1 MSKIFFSG
9 IGGSG
14 MSAIASFM
22 AGRGHTII
30 GSDRSFDRNPDHQ
43 LSAMLIN
50 KGITIVPQDGS
61 GMESSLDLAVFSTA
75 VEDTQ
80 PEVKKAKDLGIP
92 MKTRPEFL
100 SEIASEFRTIAVAG
114 TSGKSTIAGM
124 LAFVLHKL
132 GFEPNFIGGGKVK
145 QFKSQSNA
153 GNSLNGS
160 SNILIIEACESD
172 DSITHYHPVYSIISN
187 LSLDHNVIEKTAQM
201 FETLGRNTE
210 EMVILNGDDENLKRC
225 RFDKALS
232 FSIDKPSEYRAEAIE
247 YQLLRTMFSLHG
259 INYTLSLPGQYNLYN
274 ALPCIVLLSETGIPF
289 KDIAEI
295 LPSFS
300 GLDRRFDIHLNTE
313 KHLVIDDYAHNPH
326 KISSLMGSL
335 KAFRHRICYI
345 FQPHGFGP
353 TRFMKHEYIDVFA
366 KNLREEDHLVLLPI
380 YDAGGTALRD
390 ISSEDLSYAIRE
402 AGKSVEV
409 LHERS
414 LLLNR
419 VKEWDTYIVFG
430 ARDETLAD
438 FAQEIALR
446 VRDIE

>member
-30 GSDRSFDRNPDHQ
+30 GSDRAFDRNPGHP
-43 LSAMLIN
+43 LSAMLTN
-50 KGITIVPQDGS
+50 KGITVVPHDGS
-61 GMESSLDLAVFSTA
+61 GIESSLDLAVFSTA

-80 PEVKKAKDLGIP
+80 PEVTKAKDLGIP

-100 SEIASEFRTIAVAG
+100 SELASEFTTIAVAG

-124 LAFVLHKL
+124 LAFVMHKL
-132 GFEPNFIGGGKVK
+132 GLEPNFIGGGRVK

-160 SNILIIEACESD
+160 SEFLIMEACESD
-172 DSITHYHPVYSIISN
+172 DSIIHYHPVYSIIAN
-187 LSLDHNVIEKTAQM
+187 LSLDHNAIEKTAQM
-201 FETLGRNTE
+201 FETLGRNTKE
-210 EMVILNGDDENLKRC
+210 IVILNGDDENLKHC
-225 RFDKALS
+225 RIDKAIT
-232 FSIDKPSEYRAEAIE
+232 FSMNSPSAYRAEAIE
-247 YQLLRTMFSLHG
+247 YQPLGTMFSLHG
-259 INYTLSLPGQYNLYN
+259 IQYTLSLPGQYNLSN
-274 ALPCIVLLSETGIPF
+274 ALSCIALLSEIGISL
-289 KDIAEI
+289 KDIAGI
-295 LPSFS
+295 LPSFA
-300 GLDRRFDIHLNTE
+300 GLDRRFDIHLNTG
-313 KHLVIDDYAHNPH
+313 KHLIVDDYAHNPH
-326 KISSLMGSL
+326 KISSLMASL

-366 KNLREEDHLVLLPI
+366 RNLRDEDHLVLLPI
-380 YDAGGTALRD
+380 YDAGGTARRD
-390 ISSEDLSYAIRE
+390 ISSEDLSNAIRE

-409 LHERS
+409 LHERP

-419 VKEWDTYIVFG
+419 VNEWDTYIVFG

-438 FAQEIALR
+438 FVKEIAQR
-446 VRDIE
+446 VKDSE

>member
-30 GSDRSFDRNPDHQ
+30 GSDRSFDHNPDHP
-43 LSAMLIN
+43 LSAILTN
-50 KGITIVPQDGS
+50 KGITVVPHDGS
-61 GMESSLDLAVFSTA
+61 GIESSLDLAVFSTA

-80 PEVKKAKDLGIP
+80 PEVKKAKDLGIL

-124 LAFVLHKL
+124 LAFALHKL
-132 GFEPNFIGGGKVK
+132 GFEPNFIGGGRVK

-153 GNSLNGS
+153 GNSLNGGS
-160 SNILIIEACESD
+160 DILIIEACESD
-172 DSITHYHPVYSIISN
+172 DSITHYHPLYSIISN
-187 LSLDHNVIEKTAQM
+187 LSLDHNIIEKTAQM

-210 EMVILNGDDENLKRC
+210 ELVILNGDDENLTRC

-247 YQLLRTMFSLHG
+247 YQPLRTMFSLHG

-274 ALPCIVLLSETGIPF
+274 ALPCIALLSELGIPF
-289 KDIAEI
+289 KDSAGV

-335 KAFRHRICYI
+335 KAFRHRVCYI

-353 TRFMKHEYIDVFA
+353 TRFMKHAYIDIFA
-366 KNLREEDHLVLLPI
+366 KNLRKEDHLVLLPI

-390 ISSEDLSYAIRE
+390 ISSEDLSHAISE

-414 LLLNR
+414 FLLNR

-446 VRDIE
+446 ARDIE

>member
-22 AGRGHTII
+22 AGLGHTII
-30 GSDRSFDRNPDHQ
+30 GSDRAFDRTPDHP
-43 LSAMLIN
+43 LSAMLTN
-50 KGITIVPQDGS
+50 KGITVVTQDGS
-61 GMESSLDLAVFSTA
+61 GIEGSLDLAVFSTA

-80 PEVKKAKDLGIP
+80 PEVTKAKDLGIS

-100 SEIASEFRTIAVAG
+100 SKLASEFRTIAVAG

-124 LAFVLHKL
+124 LAFVMHKL
-132 GFEPNFIGGGKVK
+132 GLEPNFIGGGRVK

-153 GNSLNGS
+153 GNSLNGAS
-160 SNILIIEACESD
+160 ELLIIEACESD
-172 DSITHYHPVYSIISN
+172 DSITHYHPVYSIIAN
-187 LSLDHNVIEKTAQM
+187 LSLDHNAVKKTAQL
-201 FETLGRNTE
+201 FETLGMNTKD
-210 EMVILNGDDENLKRC
+210 MVIFNGDDENLKRC
-225 RFDKALS
+225 RFDKALR
-232 FSIDKPSEYRAEAIE
+232 FSMNSPSQYQAEAIE

-259 INYTLSLPGQYNLYN
+259 INYTLSLPGQHNLSN
-274 ALPCIVLLSETGIPF
+274 ALSCIALLAEIGIPL
-289 KDIAEI
+289 KDIAGI

-300 GLDRRFDIHLNTE
+300 GLDRRFDIHLNTG

-353 TRFMKHEYIDVFA
+353 TRFMKHEYSDVFA
-366 KNLREEDHLVLLPI
+366 RNLREEDHLVLLPI
-380 YDAGGTALRD
+380 FDAGGTARRD

-402 AGKSVEV
+402 AWKSVEV

-419 VKEWDTYIVFG
+419 ANKWDTYIVFG

-446 VRDIE
+446 LR

>member
-14 MSAIASFM
+14 MSAIACFM

-30 GSDRSFDRNPDHQ
+30 GSDRSFDLNPDHP
-43 LSAMLIN
+43 LSAILTN
-50 KGITIVPQDGS
+50 KGITVVPHDGS

-124 LAFVLHKL
+124 LAFALHKL
-132 GFEPNFIGGGKVK
+132 GFEPNFIGGGRVK

-153 GNSLNGS
+153 GNCLNGAS
-160 SNILIIEACESD
+160 DILVIEACESD
-172 DSITHYHPVYSIISN
+172 DSITHYHPLYSIISN
-187 LSLDHNVIEKTAQM
+187 LNLDHNVIEKTAQM

-210 EMVILNGDDENLKRC
+210 ELVILNGDDENLKRC

-232 FSIDKPSEYRAEAIE
+232 FSIDNPSEYRAEAIE
-247 YQLLRTMFSLHG
+247 YQPLRTMFSLHG
-259 INYTLSLPGQYNLYN
+259 INYVLSLPGQYNLYN
-274 ALPCIVLLSETGIPF
+274 ALPCIALLSVIGIPF
-289 KDIAEI
+289 QNSAEI

-300 GLDRRFDIHLNTE
+300 GLDRRFDIHLNTK

-326 KISSLMGSL
+326 KISSLMGAL

-353 TRFMKHEYIDVFA
+353 TRFMKHEYIDVFI
-366 KNLREEDHLVLLPI
+366 KNLREDDHLVLLPI
-380 YDAGGTALRD
+380 YDAGGTATRD
-390 ISSEDLSYAIRE
+390 ISSEDLSYPIRE

-414 LLLNR
+414 FLLRR
-419 VKEWDTYIVFG
+419 VREWDTYIVFG

-438 FAQEIALR
+438 FAHEIALR